1 MCLKINIS
9 LDLSKLLWET
19 LKEKHEKDKNI
30 QKDNLGI
37 DKKDESVDN
46 KRPIT
51 EKKEE
56 EINTSSQQNF

>member
-30 QKDNLGI
+30 QKDNLNT
-37 DKKDESVDN
+37 DKKNESVNDN
-46 KRPIT
+46 KPIV
-51 EKKEE
+51 ENEEE
-56 EINTSSQQNF
+56 EINTSSKQ